1 LQYCHLTHKL
11 LPDADPGNRGAIVP
25 YPAYASDLPTVRRLR
40 ETLEESPRREH
51 FYVTLLGL
59 STWDAAGL
67 HERVQAGLS
76 YAALERLRRVLDVPL
91 SRFAELIWIAPR
103 TVARRREA
111 GRLRPEES
119 DRLLRMAR
127 VTGLALQLFEG
138 DLAEARRWLL
148 SPQPALGG
156 ESPADLARTEVGAR
170 EVEHLIGRLERGI
183 PL

>member
-1 LQYCHLTHKL
+1 M
-11 LPDADPGNRGAIVP
+11 
-25 YPAYASDLPTVRRLR
+25 PATAYSTEPPTVRRLR
-40 ETLEESPRREH
+40 EKLDEIPRAEH

-67 HERVQAGLS
+67 HERVQKGLS
-76 YAALERLRRVLDVPL
+76 YAALERLRRVLDVPI

-103 TVARRREA
+103 TVARRKEA
-111 GRLRPEES
+111 GRLRPDES

-138 DLAEARRWLL
+138 DLEEARRWLL
-148 SPQPALGG
+148 SAQPALGG
-156 ESPADLARTEVGAR
+156 EAPVQLARTEVGAR
-170 EVEHLIGRLERGI
+170 EVEHLVGRLEQGI

>member
-1 LQYCHLTHKL
+1 MSPASY
-11 LPDADPGNRGAIVP
+11 AAVP
-25 YPAYASDLPTVRRLR
+25 ATVRRLR
-40 ETLEESPRREH
+40 ESLDESPRREH

-67 HERVQAGLS
+67 HERVREGLS
-76 YAALERLRRVLDVPL
+76 YAALERLRRVLDIPL

-103 TVARRREA
+103 TVARRKEA

-127 VTGLALQLFEG
+127 ITGLALQLFEG
-138 DLAEARRWLL
+138 DLEEARRWLL
-148 SPQPALGG
+148 SSQPALGG
-156 ESPADLARTEVGAR
+156 ESPVGLARTGIGAR

>member
-1 LQYCHLTHKL
+1 MPATAHAT
-11 LPDADPGNRGAIVP
+11 DPAP
-25 YPAYASDLPTVRRLR
+25 VRRLR
-40 ETLEESPRREH
+40 EKLDESPRAEH

-59 STWDAAGL
+59 STWDAPGL
-67 HERVQAGLS
+67 HDRVQKGLS
-76 YAALERLRRVLDVPL
+76 YAALERLRRVLDVPV
-91 SRFAELIWIAPR
+91 SQFAELIWIAPR
-103 TVARRREA
+103 TVARRKET
-111 GRLRPEES
+111 GRLRPDES

-156 ESPADLARTEVGAR
+156 EAPARLAKTEVGAR
-170 EVEHLIGRLERGI
+170 EVEHLVGRLERGI